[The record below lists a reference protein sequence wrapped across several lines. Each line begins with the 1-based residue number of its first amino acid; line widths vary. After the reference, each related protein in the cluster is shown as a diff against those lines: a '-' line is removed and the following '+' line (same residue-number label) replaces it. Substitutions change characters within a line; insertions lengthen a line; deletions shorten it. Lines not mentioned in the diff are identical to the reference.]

1 MESGLAGRPAIRHH
15 HILLGWFLAQT
26 PAGGWAFLPKEVYL
40 RLFALTERESR
51 QINRFLKWHL
61 GYLLVV
67 ALFFT
72 WMYATS
78 RFRGTLFFRERFLF
92 LVLAPAATMVFVVL
106 GPWRRRWVAALR
118 GMYVRL
124 EGQAVFCLMAGFVF
138 FFGFFVYSLL
148 IWGLG
153 ALAPAL
159 AYM

>member
-1 MESGLAGRPAIRHH
+1 M
-15 HILLGWFLAQT
+15 
-26 PAGGWAFLPKEVYL
+26 
-40 RLFALTERESR
+40 RLFALTQKETS
-51 QINRFLKWHL
+51 QIRRFLRWHL

-78 RFRGTLFFRERFLF
+78 RFRSQVVYSERFLF
-92 LVLAPAATMVFVVL
+92 LVLAPAATLVFVL
-106 GPWRRRWVAALR
+106 MGPWRRRWAAALR

-124 EGQAVFCLMAGFVF
+124 EGQAVFCLMAALVFV
-138 FFGFFVYSLL
+138 FGFFVYSLL

-159 AYM
+159 AHM